1 MNPFFFLS
9 GEYAKNCFKNVK
21 KRYLKRMDS
30 VKQLD
35 KLGTSSATINKT
47 KRKLDAFFSLTAI
60 LSQGK
65 QKAT

>member
-1 MNPFFFLS
+1 
-9 GEYAKNCFKNVK
+9 
-21 KRYLKRMDS
+21 MDS

-47 KRKLDAFFSLTAI
+47 KRKVDAFFSLTAI